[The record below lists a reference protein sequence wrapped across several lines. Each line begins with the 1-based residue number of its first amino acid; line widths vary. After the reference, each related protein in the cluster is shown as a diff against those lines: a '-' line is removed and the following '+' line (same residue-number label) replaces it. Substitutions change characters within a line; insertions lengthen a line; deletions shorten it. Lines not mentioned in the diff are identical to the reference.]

1 MKYSLL
7 KLIFLISFGSI
18 SCNQSSKQDSN
29 GNNGRSQNEATA
41 KPALGNWGFDLTAI
55 DSTIKPGD
63 DFFLYANGN
72 WIKRIEIPGA
82 SKKVT
87 NFSQL
92 QDTIDNRIAYQISL
106 LTKQT
111 PADLDQHQQL
121 VRNWYAAY
129 MDSNGLQQ
137 KALQSLKADIEE
149 IYRVKNKTDLAR
161 LMGEMNKGIAIAPL
175 SLYVNTNYNDP
186 TKWNLNVATTSYS
199 ISFYDVSFYKDPA
212 RAGLRKQ
219 HQEHISSMLAKVGL
233 TSTANSAMIVQN
245 LESKILSALETPPG
259 NFTVPATLYVSAKEM
274 AKKYPGFDW
283 QSFFEGAGI
292 AADQDINIEGEILL
306 KRLLKVISNE
316 PLQSWQDMLVYQ
328 LIKKMSPY
336 LPVHFGEADFNFYQK
351 SFGYASQMPSR
362 TKTCIVDM
370 SNKMPMQIGKLF
382 VENYIDSST
391 KPRIKAMTQEFIE
404 VYKKRI
410 SSLEWMSQKGKDA
423 TIKKL
428 NKTKLMIGYPDTWP
442 AAPGIELTTDNA
454 YENVRLLSNYK
465 WKDGLAKLGKPVE
478 ADPSW
483 DHTIGP
489 TFAGA
494 TAAAPLNAIIVSIG
508 ICVSPF
514 FDPAA
519 DDAVNYGAIGVVIAH
534 EISHLFDVV
543 GRQFDEDGK
552 LQQTWDA
559 TDIVKYNAVADK
571 LSAQM
576 STYEVSKGV
585 FVNGQLTLAESIADL
600 GGLQIAYE
608 AFRNFKQNKPA
619 KILDGFTD
627 DQRFFLAFSQNW
639 RQKIRPDVLI
649 NLAKTESHPPNEV
662 RSFFVR
668 NIDTWYPAFNV
679 QPENKLYLAPD
690 KRIRIW

>member
-1 MKYSLL
+1 L
-7 KLIFLISFGSI
+7 
-18 SCNQSSKQDSN
+18 
-29 GNNGRSQNEATA
+29 
-41 KPALGNWGFDLTAI
+41 
-55 DSTIKPGD
+55 DST
-63 DFFLYANGN
+63 
-72 WIKRIEIPGA
+72 
-82 SKKVT
+82 
-87 NFSQL
+87 
-92 QDTIDNRIAYQISL
+92 
-106 LTKQT
+106 
-111 PADLDQHQQL
+111 
-121 VRNWYAAY
+121 
-129 MDSNGLQQ
+129 GLEQ

-175 SLYVNTNYNDP
+175 KFGVSPDYNDP
-186 TKWNLNVATTSYS
+186 TKLNLYLYTSRDYF
-199 ISFYDVSFYKDPA
+199 SFYEVSFYKDPA

-219 HQEHISSMLAKVGL
+219 HQEHIATMLAKVGL
-233 TSTANSAMIVQN
+233 PHTANSAMIVQN
-245 LESKILSALETPPG
+245 LESKILNALETPPV

-283 QSFFEGAGI
+283 QSFLDGAGI
-292 AADQDINIEGEILL
+292 AANQDISIADEILL
-306 KRLLKVISNE
+306 KKLLKVIANE

-328 LIKKMSPY
+328 LIKKMSPD

-362 TKTCIVDM
+362 TKTCIVEM

-382 VENYIDSST
+382 VDNYIDTST
-391 KPRIKAMTQEFIE
+391 KPRIKAMTQAFIE

-410 SSLEWMSQKGKDA
+410 ASLEWMSQKGKEA
-423 TIKKL
+423 TIRKL
-428 NKTKLMIGYPDTWP
+428 NKTKLMIGYPDKWP
-442 AAPGIELTTDNA
+442 AAPAIEFTTDNA
-454 YENVRLLSNYK
+454 YENEKLLWNYK

-478 ADPSW
+478 IDSSW
-483 DHTIGP
+483 LHDIGP

-494 TAAAPLNAIIVSIG
+494 TAAAPLNAIIVGIG
-508 ICVSPF
+508 ICVPPF

-552 LQQTWDA
+552 VQQTWDA
-559 TDIVKYNAVADK
+559 TDIAKYNTMAEK
-571 LSAQM
+571 LAAQM
-576 STYEVSKGV
+576 STYEVAKGV

-600 GGLQIAYE
+600 GGLQIAYDV
-608 AFRNFKQNKPA
+608 FRNFKQNKAA

-639 RQKIRPDVLI
+639 KQKIRPEVLI
-649 NLAKTESHPPNEV
+649 NLAKTETHPPSEV

-668 NIDTWYPAFNV
+668 NIDSWYPAFNV
-679 QPENKLYLAPD
+679 QPENKLYLAPE
-690 KRIRIW
+690 KRIKIW